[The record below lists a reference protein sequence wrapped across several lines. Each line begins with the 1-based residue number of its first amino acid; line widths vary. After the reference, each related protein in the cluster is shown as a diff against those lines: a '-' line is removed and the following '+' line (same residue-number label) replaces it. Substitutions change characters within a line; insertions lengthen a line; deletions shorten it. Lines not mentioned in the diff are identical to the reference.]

1 MTDEANKIVSAL
13 KSICVIIE
21 SNGTTIRLSDLIY
34 IKQAAEQIELLSF
47 ELEHYQKENL
57 RLNERLLISTLTAA
71 DWMKRARSA
80 EKALREL
87 DCSSCIHEGKEY
99 PCRCCW
105 RGEDEYKWKGPE
117 VQDVCKE

>member
-13 KSICVIIE
+13 KSTCGIIGH
-21 SNGTTIRLSDLIY
+21 NGTTIRLSDLVY
-34 IKQAAEQIELLSF
+34 IKQAVEQIELLSF
-47 ELEHYQKENL
+47 ELEHYQKENEL
-57 RLNERLLISTLTAA
+57 LNEKILIATYKEAE
-71 DWMKRARSA
+71 WMKRAESA

-99 PCRCCW
+99 PCSCCW

-117 VQDVCKE
+117 V